1 MKKFMLT
8 IATVVSASII
18 FAGCASKNEETKVSE
33 TTEQVVDT
41 TDIIG
46 DVVEEEPVATEE
58 SVAEDSVE
66 DVVASDD
73 STEDVDVVEDDTIDL
88 SFLMGDYE
96 DIPDRSI
103 FTRSYDHAWCTAYSP
118 EDKSIVAI
126 TLKDGALTDDSEV
139 YPGVTFKTFCDGL
152 DDVLDHPVN
161 REMLRMTLSLYVLKT
176 TDDLDDFTAPVV
188 VSDYLYFI
196 ENPTTMEVCLDDNN
210 AHNFIT
216 VDDEFTFKFTITLPD
231 GEILINDKE
240 SDFPTVTE
248 EVENSYKSKI
258 ETALGL

>member
-18 FAGCASKNEETKVSE
+18 FTGCVSKYEPTTLSE
-33 TTEQVVDT
+33 TTEQVVDAVE
-41 TDIIG
+41 
-46 DVVEEEPVATEE
+46 DVAEEPVVTEE
-58 SVAEDSVE
+58 PVVAEDPVE
-66 DVVASDD
+66 DVVADN
-73 STEDVDVVEDDTIDL
+73 STEDVDVAEDDTIDL

-96 DIPDRSI
+96 DVPDRSI
-103 FTRSYDHAWCTAYSP
+103 FTWSHDYAWATVYMP
-118 EDKSIVAI
+118 EDNSLADV
-126 TLKDGALTDDSEV
+126 TLKDGALTDDGEV

-161 REMLRMTLSLYVLKT
+161 REMLRMALSLDVVET
-176 TDDLDDFTAPVV
+176 SDNLDAFTIPVV
-188 VSDYLYFI
+188 LSDYLYFI
-196 ENPTTMEVCLDDNN
+196 ENPTTMEVCMGNN
-210 AHNFIT
+210 YSQHFIT
-216 VDDEFTFKFTITLPD
+216 VNDEFTFKFTFTIPD
-231 GEILINDKE
+231 GEVLINDKE